1 MVLLH
6 RAPQQRGARAAMTS
20 CARALRLLS
29 LNVNGMQ
36 SAHKRLTLF
45 SELLLNAWDVIVLQ
59 ETHHDNEAEGLAWA
73 REGAGVGKP
82 WLGDTFWSSCSHNPR
97 SGGVAVLFRDG
108 AAVSDIQSVCEAPGR
123 ALVVSFEHGSVAH
136 AVVSVYAP
144 VERALRQ
151 AWFLDFFFSFFSR
164 KVMSYRRQH

>member
-136 AVVSVYAP
+136 AVV
-144 VERALRQ
+144 
-151 AWFLDFFFSFFSR
+151 
-164 KVMSYRRQH
+164 